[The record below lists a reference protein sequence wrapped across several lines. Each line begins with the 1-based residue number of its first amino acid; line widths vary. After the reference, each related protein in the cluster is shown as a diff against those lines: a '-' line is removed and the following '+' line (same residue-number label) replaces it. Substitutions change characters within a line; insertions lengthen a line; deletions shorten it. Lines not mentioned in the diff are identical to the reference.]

1 MLLALPAS
9 PTQLDEETASLIAQ
23 LALADLDE
31 MAGDFADQQLAFE
44 LQAEAL
50 ETMLRNF
57 GIDPVRA
64 ARQARQQLTQRR
76 EVDRR
81 SVPAITSAP
90 SPAVNADPEPSE
102 PSPSSA
108 PRFEASTSHA
118 STSRASPTERCAS
131 TSSRLQVGF
140 HYSSP
145 RASESRSMTD
155 FISDE
160 ESDEEYEAIVHV
172 SPSISSA
179 ADPGLRVRYEG
190 MTELDD
196 EEADSRN
203 TFSKHG
209 YQESYGD
216 DEAYEA
222 EEHPAPVMSERLPP
236 SPNGGS
242 EDSLVAP
249 YRSLEDRLWWEPPNE
264 TYDNEEGLFEGDRPE
279 DADEFEE
286 DVRSGDEGG
295 LFDRPTTPPLQ
306 EAAWHPRSEAREPP
320 PGALYT
326 CEGCYDHTWS
336 TECVDAPCGHHFC
349 AECVERLVRS
359 SLTDETLFPLRC
371 CAQPLSDAAVDARI
385 PNTLLAQYETKR
397 AEYVVAPADR
407 VYCVNARCSAFIGSG
422 VRSPNQARPTVLSC
436 TACRATTC
444 AQCRQPGH
452 AGRDCIQESTAQFDA
467 LVKEKQWQRCPSCG
481 ATVDRTDGC
490 PHIVCRC
497 RAEFCYLCGGLY
509 STTHVCAQQP
519 AVETANPMV
528 VRVVVG

>member
-81 SVPAITSAP
+81 SVPATTSAP
-90 SPAVNADPEPSE
+90 SPAVNAAPEPSE

-108 PRFEASTSHA
+108 PRSEASTSHA
-118 STSRASPTERCAS
+118 STSSASPTEKRAS
-131 TSSRLQVGF
+131 TSSRLQAG
-140 HYSSP
+140 HTYSSP
-145 RASESRSMTD
+145 RASESRSMTHV
-155 FISDE
+155 ISDE
-160 ESDEEYEAIVHV
+160 GNDGVVTVYRYNASDLG
-172 SPSISSA
+172 P
-179 ADPGLRVRYEG
+179 LVRYEG
-190 MTELDD
+190 MTELDY
-196 EEADSRN
+196 EEADSTNAISERD
-203 TFSKHG
+203 
-209 YQESYGD
+209 YQDNYGG

-222 EEHPAPVMSERLPP
+222 EEHPALVMSEGRSP
-236 SPNGGS
+236 SPDGES

-249 YRSLEDRLWWEPPNE
+249 YRSPENRLWWEPPI
-264 TYDNEEGLFEGDRPE
+264 DSVSEEEESFEADAPDE
-279 DADEFEE
+279 ADEFEE
-286 DVRSGDEGG
+286 DERSSDEGA
-295 LFDRPTTPPLQ
+295 LCDSPTTPPLQ
-306 EAAWHPRSEAREPP
+306 EAAWHPLFKAREPP
-320 PGALYT
+320 RGALYT

-336 TECVDAPCGHHFC
+336 TECVDALCGHHFC
-349 AECVERLVRS
+349 PECVERLVRS
-359 SLTDETLFPLRC
+359 SLTDETMFPLRC
-371 CAQPLSDAAVDARI
+371 CGQPLSDAAVDAQI
-385 PNTLLAQYETKR
+385 PSTLLAQYRTKR
-397 AEYVVAPADR
+397 AEYIVAPADR
-407 VYCVNARCSAFIGSG
+407 VYCVDARCSAFLGSG
-422 VRSPNQARPTVLSC
+422 LRSPNQARPIVLSC
-436 TACRATTC
+436 TACRAATC

-497 RAEFCYLCGGLY
+497 GAEFCYLCGGLY

-528 VRVVVG
+528 VRVVMG

>member
-76 EVDRR
+76 E
-81 SVPAITSAP
+81 IESAP
-90 SPAVNADPEPSE
+90 SPAVNAAPEPSE

-108 PRFEASTSHA
+108 PRSEASTSHA
-118 STSRASPTERCAS
+118 STSSASPTEQRAS
-131 TSSRLQVGF
+131 MSSRLQVGF
-140 HYSSP
+140 HFTSP
-145 RASESRSMTD
+145 RASESRSTTD
-155 FISDE
+155 YISDE
-160 ESDEEYEAIVHV
+160 EYDEEYEAIVHV
-172 SPSISSA
+172 SPFISSA

-196 EEADSRN
+196 EEADSTN
-203 TFSKHG
+203 TISERDF
-209 YQESYGD
+209 QENYGG

-222 EEHPAPVMSERLPP
+222 EEPPALGISEERSP
-236 SPNGGS
+236 SLDGES

-249 YRSLEDRLWWEPPNE
+249 YRSPEDRLWWEPPND
-264 TYDNEEGLFEGDRPE
+264 TYDNEEGLFEGDRTE
-279 DADEFEE
+279 DTDEFEE
-286 DVRSGDEGG
+286 DLRSGDEGG
-295 LFDRPTTPPLQ
+295 LFNSPTTPPLQ
-306 EAAWHPRSEAREPP
+306 EEAWHPISEAREPP

-371 CAQPLSDAAVDARI
+371 CGQPLSDAAVNAQI
-385 PNTLLAQYETKR
+385 SSTLLAQYQTKR

-422 VRSPNQARPTVLSC
+422 VRSPNQARPTILSC
-436 TACRATTC
+436 TACRTATC

-467 LVKEKQWQRCPSCG
+467 LVKDKQWQRCPSCG
-481 ATVDRTDGC
+481 ATVDRTGGC
-490 PHIVCRC
+490 PHMVMF
-497 RAEFCYLCGGLY
+497 ALSQQEGL
-509 STTHVCAQQP
+509 
-519 AVETANPMV
+519 
-528 VRVVVG
+528 

>member
-9 PTQLDEETASLIAQ
+9 PAQLDEETASLIAQ

-76 EVDRR
+76 EVDR

-90 SPAVNADPEPSE
+90 SQAVNAASEPSE
-102 PSPSSA
+102 PSTSSA

-131 TSSRLQVGF
+131 TSSRLRVGSPN
-140 HYSSP
+140 SSP
-145 RASESRSMTD
+145 RASESRSMTNV
-155 FISDE
+155 IADE
-160 ESDEEYEAIVHV
+160 GDDGVVTVYRLY
-172 SPSISSA
+172 SSA
-179 ADPGLRVRYEG
+179 ADPDLRVRYGG

-196 EEADSRN
+196 EEADSTN
-203 TFSKHG
+203 TISERDI
-209 YQESYGD
+209 QENYGG

-222 EEHPAPVMSERLPP
+222 EEPPALGMSEGRPP
-236 SPNGGS
+236 SPYGGS

-286 DVRSGDEGG
+286 DIRSGDEGG
-295 LFDRPTTPPLQ
+295 LFNSPTTPPLQ
-306 EAAWHPRSEAREPP
+306 EAAWHPLSEACEPP

-349 AECVERLVRS
+349 PECVERLVRS
-359 SLTDETLFPLRC
+359 ALTDETLFPLRC
-371 CAQPLSDAAVDARI
+371 CKLPLSDAAVDAQLSA
-385 PNTLLAQYETKR
+385 TLLAQYQTKR

-422 VRSPNQARPTVLSC
+422 LRSPNRARPIVLSC
-436 TACRATTC
+436 TACRAATC

-509 STTHVCAQQP
+509 STTHVCAQRP

-528 VRVVVG
+528 VRVVMG

>member
-1 MLLALPAS
+1 MSMLLALPAS

-76 EVDRR
+76 EVDR
-81 SVPAITSAP
+81 SVPATTSAP
-90 SPAVNADPEPSE
+90 SPAVNAAPEPSE
-102 PSPSSA
+102 PSTSSST
-108 PRFEASTSHA
+108 PRFEASTTHA

-140 HYSSP
+140 HFTSP
-145 RASESRSMTD
+145 RASESRSTTD
-155 FISDE
+155 YISDE
-160 ESDEEYEAIVHV
+160 EYDEEYEAIVHV
-172 SPSISSA
+172 SPSIA
-179 ADPGLRVRYEG
+179 ADPGPRVRYEG

-196 EEADSRN
+196 EEADSTN
-203 TFSKHG
+203 TISARD
-209 YQESYGD
+209 YQENYGG

-222 EEHPAPVMSERLPP
+222 EEHPGPVMSERRSP
-236 SPNGGS
+236 SLDGES

-249 YRSLEDRLWWEPPNE
+249 YRSLEDRLWWEPQNE
-264 TYDNEEGLFEGDRPE
+264 TYDNEEGLFEGERPE
-279 DADEFEE
+279 DTDEFEE
-286 DVRSGDEGG
+286 NGRSGNEREP
-295 LFDRPTTPPLQ
+295 FPSPTTPPLQ
-306 EAAWHPRSEAREPP
+306 EEAWHPLSEACEPP

-359 SLTDETLFPLRC
+359 SLTDETLFPPRC
-371 CAQPLSDAAVDARI
+371 CGLPLSDAAVDARI
-385 PNTLLAQYETKR
+385 PSTLLAQYQTKR

-407 VYCVNARCSAFIGSG
+407 VYCVNARCSAFLGSG
-422 VRSPNQARPTVLSC
+422 LRSPDQARPTVLSC

-452 AGRDCIQESTAQFDA
+452 ARRDCIQESTAQFDA

-481 ATVDRTDGC
+481 ATVDRTGGC
-490 PHIVCRC
+490 PHMVCRC
-497 RAEFCYLCGGLY
+497 GREFCYLCGGLY
-509 STTHVCAQQP
+509 STTHVCAQRP

>member
-76 EVDRR
+76 EIDR
-81 SVPAITSAP
+81 AP
-90 SPAVNADPEPSE
+90 SPAVNAAPEPSE

-108 PRFEASTSHA
+108 PRSEASTSHA
-118 STSRASPTERCAS
+118 STSSASPTEKRAS
-131 TSSRLQVGF
+131 TSSRLQAG
-140 HYSSP
+140 HTYSSP
-145 RASESRSMTD
+145 RASESRSMTNV
-155 FISDE
+155 ISDE
-160 ESDEEYEAIVHV
+160 GNDEVVPVYRYN
-172 SPSISSA
+172 SSA
-179 ADPGLRVRYEG
+179 TDPGLRVRYEG
-190 MTELDD
+190 MMERDD
-196 EEADSRN
+196 EEANSRN
-203 TFSKHG
+203 TISERV
-209 YQESYGD
+209 YQENYGG

-236 SPNGGS
+236 SLDGES

-249 YRSLEDRLWWEPPNE
+249 YRFPEDRLWWEPPIE
-264 TYDNEEGLFEGDRPE
+264 TFDNEEELFEGDRPE

-295 LFDRPTTPPLQ
+295 LLNSPLATTPPLQ
-306 EAAWHPRSEAREPP
+306 EAAWHPLSEACEPP
-320 PGALYT
+320 PGALYI
-326 CEGCYDHTWS
+326 CEGCYDHIWS
-336 TECVDAPCGHHFC
+336 NESVDAPCGHHFC
-349 AECVERLVRS
+349 SECVERLVRS

-371 CAQPLSDAAVDARI
+371 CGQPLSDAAVDARI
-385 PNTLLAQYETKR
+385 PSTLLAQYQTKR
-397 AEYVVAPADR
+397 AEYVVAPGDR
-407 VYCVNARCSAFIGSG
+407 VYCVNARCSAFLGSG
-422 VRSPNQARPTVLSC
+422 LRSPNQARPSVLSC
-436 TACRATTC
+436 TACRTATC

-452 AGRDCIQESTAQFDA
+452 AGRDCVQESTAQFDA

-490 PHIVCRC
+490 PHMVSRTMF
-497 RAEFCYLCGGLY
+497 ALNQQEGL
-509 STTHVCAQQP
+509 
-519 AVETANPMV
+519 
-528 VRVVVG
+528 